1 MQFQKL
7 LFSTSIVMNLLF
19 IIAKGKKATKKIRIP
34 VVINE
39 DKSQLI
45 NITDNAVQKKKIKA
59 RNASQTYGAVP

>member
-1 MQFQKL
+1 
-7 LFSTSIVMNLLF
+7 MNLLL
-19 IIAKGKKATKKIRIP
+19 IIAKGKKATKKILIP

-59 RNASQTYGAVP
+59 RNASQTDGAVP